1 MNILDENVLYK
12 QHQKLLN
19 WQVPTRQIGYDFG
32 RKGMTDEDIIPLLIQ
47 QHYPTFFTLDFD
59 FYKRLLGHTRYC
71 LVCMDIEQDET
82 AHYIRLLLRH
92 KEFNAQAKR
101 MGKVIRLSSF
111 GIWLWQIHAEK
122 EISVPW

>member
-1 MNILDENVLYK
+1 MNILDENVLK
-12 QHQKLLN
+12 DQRELLTI
-19 WQVPTRQIGYDFG
+19 WHIPVRQIGFDIS
-32 RKGMTDEDIIPLLIQ
+32 RKGIKDQEIIPLLIQ
-47 QHYPTFFTLDFD
+47 QHQATFFTLDFD
-59 FYKRLLGHTRYC
+59 FYKRTLCHLRYS
-71 LVCMDIEQDET
+71 LVYMDIDEDET

-92 KEFNAQAKR
+92 KEFNTQAKR